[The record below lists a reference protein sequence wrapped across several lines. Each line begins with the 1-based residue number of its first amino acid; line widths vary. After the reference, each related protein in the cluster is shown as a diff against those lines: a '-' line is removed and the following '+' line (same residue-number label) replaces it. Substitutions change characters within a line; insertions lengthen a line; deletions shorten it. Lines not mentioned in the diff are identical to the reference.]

1 MKKKYII
8 PEIEELQFYSDVQI
22 LADSGDEH
30 GTVTAD
36 DDNMMSKQTGEFEEE
51 TPLYQNNSIW
61 GDEEKEN

>member
-22 LADSGDEH
+22 LANSDEH

-36 DDNMMSKQTGEFEEE
+36 DENMMSKESDFEEE
-51 TPLYQNNSIW
+51 EAPVYQNNSIW
-61 GDEEKEN
+61 ADEEKED

>member
-22 LADSGDEH
+22 LANSDEH

-36 DDNMMSKQTGEFEEE
+36 DENMMSKESDFEEE
-51 TPLYQNNSIW
+51 ESPVYQNNSIW
-61 GDEEKEN
+61 ADEEKED